1 MTKQKVCAY
10 CRVSTKDKEQ
20 LTSFENQKAYFQREF
35 GDNEN
40 FELICLYADCGR
52 TGTSLNRPA
61 FDRMIVDAGIDKTK
75 IDGDLFSIVGKP
87 KFTRIIVKNTSRF
100 ARNVSAD
107 MLIKTLT
114 KNGVYIDFVDTNLS
128 TERAADIMTLQ
139 VLQVLD
145 ENESRDKS
153 RKVLFGLEES
163 VKRGNILAHGN
174 LYGYK
179 YHPRPENRLEAIEEE
194 AEVVRLLFD
203 LYANKRMGCK
213 RIRDYLSQRQ
223 IFNRKGN
230 PFNENTLLGMI
241 KNEVY
246 TGHGVRQK
254 YSGGVIFEKHTVKE
268 TGNPVVFET
277 DKIDPIISVEL
288 YQKAQ
293 SVLDSKVIR
302 HVLKGRNDGKTDFA
316 QKIVCGCCGTFYSCT
331 GNRVTD
337 KARGKV
343 RVYSCRH
350 KLTKHY
356 DDQGNRVF
364 LCENPNITEDK
375 LNSMLNGISYN
386 LLIYFHIGAGIK
398 ELNRIVKI
406 LEGRIDNQSAEE
418 TKELTVD
425 LLKIKKRKDKLL
437 DLYLDSSFSK
447 EHLDERMEPLNK
459 EEQALQAKIKALSKS
474 NDEIHQDIA
483 EVNETLTYLREQY
496 KMIDQHL
503 KNGTLADTIT
513 REEMLEGL
521 ECFVV
526 NPDGS
531 LTVELKAYKEIEQLL
546 DKHSH
551 FFNEIERERKA
562 G

>member
-1 MTKQKVCAY
+1 MEKQRVCAY

-20 LTSFENQKAYFQREF
+20 LSSFENQMAYFQREF

-40 FELICLYADCGR
+40 YELVHLYADCGR
-52 TGTSLNRPA
+52 SGTSLNRPD
-61 FDRMIVDAGIDKTK
+61 FDRMIADAGVDKSK
-75 IDGDLFSIVGKP
+75 VDGDLFCIVGKP
-87 KFTRIIVKNTSRF
+87 KFNRIIVKNTSRF

-128 TERAADIMTLQ
+128 TQRAADIMTLQ

-153 RKVLFGLEES
+153 RKVLFGLQES

-223 IFNRKGN
+223 IFNRNGK
-230 PFNENTLLGMI
+230 PFNENTLIGMI

-254 YSGGVIFEKHTVKE
+254 YSSGVIFEKHTTRE
-268 TGNPVVFET
+268 TGNAVVFET

-293 SVLDSKVIR
+293 EVLDSKVIR

-316 QKIVCGCCGTFYSCT
+316 QKVVCGCCGTFYSCT

-337 KARGKV
+337 KANGKV
-343 RVYSCRH
+343 RVYSCRT

-356 DDQGNRVF
+356 DDKGGRVF
-364 LCENPNITEDK
+364 LCENPNVTEDV
-375 LNSMLNGISYN
+375 LNSKLTAVTYNSLMWFRVREGIN
-386 LLIYFHIGAGIK
+386 
-398 ELNRIVKI
+398 ELERIRKTLDNRIDK
-406 LEGRIDNQSAEE
+406 QSAEE
-418 TKELTVD
+418 IKEYSDKLTE
-425 LLKIKKRKDKLL
+425 ISGRKNKLL
-437 DLYLDSSFSK
+437 DLYLDSSFTK
-447 EHLDERMEPLNK
+447 NQLDERIEPLNK
-459 EEQALQAKIKALSKS
+459 EELALQATIKALSKS
-474 NDEIHQDIA
+474 NDEIYQDIA
-483 EVNETLTYLREQY
+483 EVDETLAYLREQD
-496 KMIDQHL
+496 KTIN
-503 KNGTLADTIT
+503 KNMNSGTVFTTMT
-513 REEMLEGL
+513 REEVLADVKRI
-521 ECFVV
+521 VV
-526 NPDGS
+526 EPDGS
-531 LTVELKAYKEIEQLL
+531 LTVELKAFEEIDRLL
-546 DKHSH
+546 VKHRHLLTES
-551 FFNEIERERKA
+551 EKIKKVS
-562 G
+562 